1 MCLFLGEIRPHYVL
15 FPVLFNFYFLFS
27 VYPGAT
33 PAPQQFSATIR
44 WDVPSPLPSDLVSY
58 LLEYRQ
64 DLGGGRFGE
73 WTTGGSNIDRTAS
86 SYVLTL
92 PVGNYEF
99 RVQGALSGGGQ
110 RPIAVGTLR
119 PGEGRVIGT

>member
-1 MCLFLGEIRPHYVL
+1 MKFSLNVVSRL
-15 FPVLFNFYFLFS
+15 FYFYFIFS
-27 VYPGAT
+27 FYPGAT

-73 WTTGGSNIDRTAS
+73 WTTGGSNIDKTAS

-99 RVQGALSGGGQ
+99 RVQGALLGGGQ